1 MLFYLTILSTIIL
14 DAITKHL
21 ALIFLQEKINILWDF
36 LYLEYILNDW
46 IAFGIN
52 IPFLKII
59 TIILIFWIFY
69 YYIKESWKLKAESW
83 KSNSSKLLTFSF
95 GLILGWAIWN
105 GIERT
110 FFGEVTDFIG
120 VKYFA
125 IFNLADSFIFIWALL
140 YLIYLLVNEK
150 WH

>member
-1 MLFYLTILSTIIL
+1 MLFYLVILSTIIL
-14 DAITKHL
+14 DAITKYF
-21 ALIFLQEKINILWDF
+21 ASIFLQEKINVLWDF
-36 LYLEYILNDW
+36 FYLEYTLNDW
-46 IAFGIN
+46 IAFWIN

-69 YYIKESWKLKAESW
+69 YYISTRQKTKDKKQRLIDW
-83 KSNSSKLLTFSF
+83 SF
-95 GLILGWAIWN
+95 WLILGWAIWN
-105 GIERT
+105 GIERI

-125 IFNLADSFIFIWALL
+125 VFNLADSFIFIWVLL

-150 WH
+150 WQ